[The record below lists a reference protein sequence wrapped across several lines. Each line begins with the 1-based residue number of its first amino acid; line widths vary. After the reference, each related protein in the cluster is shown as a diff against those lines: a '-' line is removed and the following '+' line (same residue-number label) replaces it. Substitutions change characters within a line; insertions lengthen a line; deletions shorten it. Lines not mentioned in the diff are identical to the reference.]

1 MTRFLR
7 NNNGIDVKNP
17 PQPKYWESTP
27 IIKTELIQIGELK
40 MVKATVI
47 AGQMTISAFSGAVQ
61 EVSHKA
67 IQDYAR
73 QATQRATRLV
83 PRN

>member
-1 MTRFLR
+1 MV
-7 NNNGIDVKNP
+7 IDVKNP

>member
-1 MTRFLR
+1 MV
-7 NNNGIDVKNP
+7 IDVKNP

-27 IIKTELIQIGELK
+27 TIKTELIQIGQLK

-47 AGQMTISAFSGAVQ
+47 AGQMTITAFSDAVQ
-61 EVSHKA
+61 EVSHGA

-73 QATQRATRLV
+73 QATQRAMRLV